1 MKLLIITQTV
11 DEGDPVLG
19 FFVSWIVEF
28 SKQVEQVEVI
38 CLKLGRSDL
47 PKNVRV
53 HSLGKEDPPRT
64 FFISWRRAVYV
75 FRFLRLAWRLRREY
89 DAVFVHMNPEYV
101 VLAGILW
108 RALGKRVALW
118 YTHRSVDLK
127 LRIAA
132 VLTNVIVTASA
143 ESFRLPSTKVRV
155 IGHGIDMTQ
164 FVPPP
169 KKPTGTTLRVLTI
182 GRLSSTKRIM
192 EMLAAIDTL
201 VARDVSIAFTIAGVP
216 ATVADAAYER
226 QVHAMIFAKPTAS
239 HVQFLG
245 AVSHA
250 DIPALLERHDVFLNL
265 STTGSLDK
273 AMLEALAAGM
283 PAVTTNIAFR
293 DLLAPVPGL
302 FVETDSSTAIADALS
317 LAAHADVTSITATIR
332 AQFALP
338 HTIHEVCRLLAA

>member
-1 MKLLIITQTV
+1 MIVTQTV

-19 FFVSWIVEF
+19 FFVRWIEEF
-28 SKQVEQVEVI
+28 AQNVEQVEVI

-53 HSLGKEDPPRT
+53 HSLGKEDPPR
-64 FFISWRRAVYV
+64 FARRVVYA
-75 FRFLRLAWRLRREY
+75 FRFLRLAWQLRREY
-89 DAVFVHMNPEYV
+89 DAVFVHMNPEYI

-132 VLTNVIVTASA
+132 ILTNVIVTASA
-143 ESFRLPSTKVRV
+143 ESFRLPSTKMRV
-155 IGHGIDMTQ
+155 VGHGIDMTQ
-164 FVPPP
+164 FVPLP
-169 KKPTGTTLRVLTI
+169 KKQTGTTLHVLTI
-182 GRLSSTKRIM
+182 GRLSSTKRIL
-192 EMLAAIDTL
+192 EMLAAIDVL
-201 VARDVSIAFTIAGVP
+201 VARGVSVAFTIAGVP

-245 AVSHA
+245 AVSHT

-265 STTGSLDK
+265 SLTGSLDK
-273 AMLEALAAGM
+273 AVLEALAAGL
-283 PAVTTNIAFR
+283 PAVTTNVAFR
-293 DLLAPVPGL
+293 DLLANVPGL
-302 FVETDSSTAIADALS
+302 FIETDSPETIADALVF
-317 LAAHADVTSITATIR
+317 AAHADITPITGRIR

-338 HTIHEVCRLLAA
+338 HTIATICQLLMGE